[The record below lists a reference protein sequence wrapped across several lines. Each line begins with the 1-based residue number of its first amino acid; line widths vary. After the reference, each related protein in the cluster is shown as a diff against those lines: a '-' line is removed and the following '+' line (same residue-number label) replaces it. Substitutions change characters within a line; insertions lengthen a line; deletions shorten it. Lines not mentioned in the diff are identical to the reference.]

1 MKYLFVLSENF
12 YRLIKWEWNFLKQLR
27 RKRRK
32 NIFLRCSFALFSL
45 LSILIIFFFPPYL
58 FGILLGE
65 GMKFSNFFLWIW
77 ILNLKFFWKIILLL
91 LYSELIYNKD
101 YFFFSMPKIFKQNKF
116 ALLGANILIIVI
128 WVSLSSA
135 VVNLFIG
142 DNSPFYIYK
151 IGSLI
156 KFLPPIWLTW
166 FLWIKRGGLK
176 R

>member
-1 MKYLFVLSENF
+1 
-12 YRLIKWEWNFLKQLR
+12 
-27 RKRRK
+27 
-32 NIFLRCSFALFSL
+32 
-45 LSILIIFFFPPYL
+45 
-58 FGILLGE
+58 
-65 GMKFSNFFLWIW
+65 
-77 ILNLKFFWKIILLL
+77 
-91 LYSELIYNKD
+91 
-101 YFFFSMPKIFKQNKF
+101 MPKIFKQNKF

-142 DNSPFYIYK
+142 DNAPFYIYK

-156 KFLPPIWLTW
+156 KFLPSIWVTW